1 MVAVSIGVMSTAPAL
16 YQVSD
21 AELVDELQSL
31 ETQLHATWAQM
42 LSVVAEIDSRGAAA
56 TVGYGSTMELLRAVA
71 GIAK

>member
-1 MVAVSIGVMSTAPAL
+1 M

-21 AELVDELQSL
+21 AELLAELQTL

-56 TVGYGSTMELLRAVA
+56 TVGYRSTLETAAGGGA
-71 GIAK
+71 GITK